1 MVGFAGSSC
10 HAQLQA
16 RFLRSAPS
24 GRVVRQACV
33 RPVAFENRRE
43 LRVAAFGAGHGP
55 RKPLS
60 LLAILDLILL
70 ARELQLFK

>member
-1 MVGFAGSSC
+1 VG
-10 HAQLQA
+10 
-16 RFLRSAPS
+16 
-24 GRVVRQACV
+24 QACV

-43 LRVAAFGAGHGP
+43 LRVAAFGAGHGR